1 MSEPADWFRWDGER
15 LILSLRVQPKSSKA
29 GIEDVRDGRLRIRL
43 NAPPV
48 DGAANK
54 ALVELLADVFG
65 VPKSKVAL
73 LSGETGRE
81 KRVAIDS
88 PRILPPPLPPR

>member
-1 MSEPADWFRWDGER
+1 MTKAADGFRREGER
-15 LILSLRVQPKSSKA
+15 LILGLRV
-29 GIEDVRDGRLRIRL
+29 RL

-48 DGAANK
+48 DGAANQ
-54 ALVELLADVFG
+54 ALIE
-65 VPKSKVAL
+65 L

>member
-1 MSEPADWFRWDGER
+1 MSEAPGWFRWEDER
-15 LILSLRVQPKSSKA
+15 LILFLRVQPKSSKA
-29 GIEDVRDGRLRIRL
+29 GIETVRDGRLRVRL

-54 ALVELLADVFG
+54 ALIELLADAFG
-65 VPKSKVAL
+65 VPKSRVEL
-73 LSGETGRE
+73 LAGETGRE
-81 KRVAIDS
+81 KRVAIES

>member
-1 MSEPADWFRWDGER
+1 VTEAADWFRWEGER
-15 LILSLRVQPKSSKA
+15 LVLSLRVQPRSSKA
-29 GIEDVRDGRLRIRL
+29 GIEDVREGRLRVRL

-54 ALVELLADVFG
+54 ALIELLADAFG
-65 VPKSKVAL
+65 VPKSRVEL
-73 LSGETGRE
+73 LAGETGRE
-81 KRVAIDS
+81 KRGAIDS

>member
-1 MSEPADWFRWDGER
+1 MTEAADWFRWEGER
-15 LILSLRVQPKSSKA
+15 LVLSLRVQPRSSKA
-29 GIEDVRDGRLRIRL
+29 GIEDVREGRLRVRL

-54 ALVELLADVFG
+54 ALIELLADAFG
-65 VPKSKVAL
+65 VPKSRVEL
-73 LSGETGRE
+73 LAGETGRE

>member
-1 MSEPADWFRWDGER
+1 MQETDWCRWDGER
-15 LILSLRVQPKSSKA
+15 LILSLRVQPRSSKA
-29 GIEDVRDGRLRIRL
+29 GLEDVRDGRLRVRL

-54 ALVELLADVFG
+54 ALIELLAEAFG
-65 VPKSKVAL
+65 VPKSRVAL

-81 KRVAIDS
+81 KRVAIDA

>member
-1 MSEPADWFRWDGER
+1 MTDAPDWFRWEGER
-15 LILSLRVQPKSSKA
+15 LILSLRVQPRSSKVGLA
-29 GIEDVRDGRLRIRL
+29 DVREGRLRVHL

-54 ALVELLADVFG
+54 ALIELLAEAFG
-65 VPKSKVAL
+65 VPKSRVEL
-73 LSGETGRE
+73 LAGHSGRE
-81 KRVAIDS
+81 KRVAIDA